1 MEEEE
6 EEEEERT
13 VLFFPQAILV
23 IFEMETYFFAL
34 NNHPKHM
41 YATF

>member
-1 MEEEE
+1 MEE